1 MSIHSDI
8 HEINKQL
15 DWSWSYTIAH
25 GHSIAWLRVQLISRT
40 AIDDS
45 AIIHQHKRAS
55 IQTEWRGNSETE
67 WRGNSEIMS
76 SFEPIARI
84 GHNDA
89 ALWQSGAVH
98 LSPKLHEA
106 QPQPFQGCF
115 SISREHRAYLR
126 PRLFA

>member
-1 MSIHSDI
+1 MERESIV

-15 DWSWSYTIAH
+15 DWSWSYTIAD
-25 GHSIAWLRVQLISRT
+25 GHSIAWLHVQLVSRT
-40 AIDDS
+40 AINDS
-45 AIIHQHKRAS
+45 VIIHQHKRAS
-55 IQTEWRGNSETE
+55 ILTEWRGNSEV
-67 WRGNSEIMS
+67 MS

-84 GHNDA
+84 GNIDA
-89 ALWQSGAVH
+89 ALWQAGAVH